1 MEEQASKMS
10 LKERII
16 AFYDKHYKALLWI
29 PIIIFVLAIAQ
40 IGVQIAT
47 TGDFIQ
53 KGVSLK
59 GGITVTVPTEELVN
73 LEDVQAK
80 LRTEFPG
87 NDISV
92 RRLEQVGTSVG
103 VTIEADIDG
112 TDETQFEAFLASIE
126 SSLGFPLNEDYS
138 VELIGS
144 ALGASFFKE
153 VFRAMIIAFVFMA
166 IVVFIVF
173 RSFIPS
179 ITAVS
184 CALADIIVTI
194 AIVNLLGIKVSTAGI
209 AGFLMLI
216 GYSIDTDILLT
227 TRMLKRREGK
237 LMDRV
242 TSAFTT
248 GMTMTLTTLVAVGAA
263 FFFTQSEALRQIML
277 IILIGLVVDIIFT
290 WIQNMAII
298 RIYLEKK
305 GWAHEH
311 EA

>member
-1 MEEQASKMS
+1 MEEQTSKMS

-92 RRLEQVGTSVG
+92 RRLEQAGTSVG

-112 TDETQFEAFLASIE
+112 TDEAQFQAFLISIE
-126 SSLGFPLNEDYS
+126 NSLGFPLNKNYT

-144 ALGASFFKE
+144 ALGESFFKE

-166 IVVFIVF
+166 IVVFITF

-179 ITAVS
+179 ITVVS
-184 CALADIIVTI
+184 CALADILVTV
-194 AIVNLLGIKVSTAGI
+194 AVVNLMGVKVSTAGI

-216 GYSIDTDILLT
+216 GYSVDTDILLT